1 MRKANFFFFLFLFIL
16 VGSLAVSATTVT
28 IYKSESCGHCSIYLK
43 EFKAFLAKQGILE
56 SDIIEKSILTDK
68 EALQELDSFTRTNN
82 IPYSLQGHMVT
93 LINDLTLEGHVPLEA
108 LEQIFQQY
116 PNQQFPKLVLFQDSM
131 EPFETEYTVLSPDG
145 TTAAC
150 TTDKSFA
157 ECTEQQTPKLS
168 SSWQTSFFFLVVFNA
183 FLAGVH
189 PCTITVLLFFLAFLF
204 TLRRSRTS
212 ILKVGAAY
220 IIGIFLAYFGIGI
233 GILRAVTFSSD
244 PHFAAKI
251 GAFLV
256 LLLGIFNLVS
266 YYGKNTWS
274 LGMPKSVKPT
284 LVRLLE
290 RATIPTIFLV
300 GLLVGICSFGC
311 TAGIYLSIMSLLLV
325 KTQYLQGIFYL
336 FLYNFMFIVP
346 LIIILIMAGNKKVV
360 AKLEHLELTKGKR
373 LKLISGIIM
382 ILLSLL
388 IFGII
393 WM

>member
-1 MRKANFFFFLFLFIL
+1 SIT
-16 VGSLAVSATTVT
+16 VSATSVT

-43 EFKAFLAKQGILE
+43 EFRAFLAKQGIT
-56 SDIIEKSILTDK
+56 DIVEKSILSDK
-68 EALQELDSFTRTNN
+68 EALQELDSFTRKSN

-93 LINDLTLEGHVPLEA
+93 RINDLTLEGHVPLEA
-108 LEQIFQQY
+108 LEEIFQQY

-131 EPFETEYTVLSPDG
+131 EPFETEYTVLFPDG
-145 TTAAC
+145 ATVAC

-157 ECTEQQTPKLS
+157 ECTEQQNTQS
-168 SSWQTSFFFLVVFNA
+168 SSWKTSFFFLVVFNA
-183 FLAGVH
+183 FLAGIH

-204 TLRRSRTS
+204 TLRRSRLS

-220 IIGIFLAYFGIGI
+220 IVGIFLAYFSIGI

-244 PHFAAKI
+244 PHFAAKV

-266 YYGKNTWS
+266 YYRKNTWS
-274 LGMPKSVKPT
+274 LGMPKFVKPT
-284 LVRLLE
+284 LARLLE

-346 LIIILIMAGNKKVV
+346 LIVILIMAGNKKVV